1 MVILHREN
9 NTNMTE
15 TEFLKYAASG
25 ATIIAG
31 SKPHE
36 VMHRMSQNAL
46 RLTSKL
52 NGSYHTPD
60 EVRDIM
66 SDLTGKTLD
75 RGFGMFPPFYTDCGK
90 NITIGK
96 NTFINMGCSFQDWG
110 GIAIGDECLI
120 GHNCT
125 ICTVKHDKNSSSRGN
140 MTCSPVT
147 IGNRVWIG
155 ANVTILP
162 GVTIGDGAI
171 IGAGAVVT
179 KDISPETTAAGIPAK
194 GINKTNR

>member
-1 MVILHREN
+1 
-9 NTNMTE
+9 MTE
-15 TEFLKYAASG
+15 TDFLKYAASG

-31 SKPHE
+31 SKTHE

-75 RGFGMFPPFYTDCGK
+75 SGFGMFPPFYTDCGK

-110 GIAIGDECLI
+110 GITIGDECLI

-125 ICTVKHDKNSSSRGN
+125 ICTINHDKNPLSRGN
-140 MTCSPVT
+140 MTCNPVT

-194 GINKTNR
+194 EINKINR

>member
-1 MVILHREN
+1 
-9 NTNMTE
+9 MTE
-15 TEFLKYAASG
+15 SEFLKYAASG
-25 ATIIAG
+25 ETIAAG
-31 SKPHE
+31 SEAHE

-46 RLTSKL
+46 QITSEL
-52 NGSYHTPD
+52 NGRYHSPA
-60 EVRDIM
+60 EIRDIM

-75 RGFGMFPPFYTDCGK
+75 SGFGMFPPFYTDCGR

-110 GIAIGDECLI
+110 GITIGDECLI

-125 ICTVKHDKNSSSRGN
+125 ICTVNHSQSPAHRGD
-140 MTCSPVT
+140 MTCHAVR

-162 GVTIGDGAI
+162 GVTIGDGAVVA
-171 IGAGAVVT
+171 AGAVVT
-179 KDISPETTAAGIPAK
+179 KDVEMSEVVAGVPAK
-194 GINKTNR
+194 KIKEVRL

>member
-1 MVILHREN
+1 
-9 NTNMTE
+9 MTDA
-15 TEFLKYAASG
+15 EFLEYAVSG

-31 SKPHE
+31 STAHE
-36 VMHRMSQNAL
+36 VMHRISQSAL
-46 RLTSKL
+46 RLTSEL
-52 NGSYHTPD
+52 NGGYHTP
-60 EVRDIM
+60 EEIREIM
-66 SDLTGKTLD
+66 TDLTGKPID
-75 RGFGMFPPFYTDCGK
+75 AGFGMFPPFYTDCGK

-110 GIAIGDECLI
+110 GITIGDECLI

-125 ICTVKHDKNSSSRGN
+125 ICTVNHDRNPASRGN
-140 MTCSPVT
+140 MSCKPVA

-171 IGAGAVVT
+171 IGAGAVVV
-179 KDISPETTAAGIPAK
+179 KDVRPGVTVAGVPAK
-194 GINKTNR
+194 EINKIIQ

>member
-1 MVILHREN
+1 
-9 NTNMTE
+9 MTE
-15 TEFLKYAASG
+15 TEFLEYAASG
-25 ATIIAG
+25 ALIIAG
-31 SKPHE
+31 SKTHE

-52 NGSYHTPD
+52 NGSYHTPN

-66 SDLTGKTLD
+66 SDLIGKTLD
-75 RGFGMFPPFYTDCGK
+75 SGFGMFPPFYTDCGK
-90 NITIGK
+90 NINIGK
-96 NTFINMGCSFQDWG
+96 NTFINMGCTFQDWG
-110 GIAIGDECLI
+110 GITIGDECLI

-125 ICTVKHDKNSSSRGN
+125 ICTVNHDKNPAVRGN
-140 MTCSPVT
+140 MTCKPVT

-179 KDISPETTAAGIPAK
+179 KDIRPETTAAGIPAK
-194 GINKTNR
+194 EIKSMNQ

>member
-1 MVILHREN
+1 
-9 NTNMTE
+9 MTE
-15 TEFLKYAASG
+15 SEFLKYAASG
-25 ATIIAG
+25 ETILAG
-31 SKPHE
+31 SKAHKD
-36 VMHRMSQNAL
+36 MHRMSQNAL

-60 EVRDIM
+60 EIRDIM

-75 RGFGMFPPFYTDCGK
+75 SGFGMFPPFYTDCGK

-96 NTFINMGCSFQDWG
+96 NTFINMGCTFQDWG
-110 GIAIGDECLI
+110 GITIGDECLI

-125 ICTVKHDKNSSSRGN
+125 ICTVNHDKNPSSREN
-140 MTCSPVT
+140 MTCRPVT

-179 KDISPETTAAGIPAK
+179 KDISPETTVAGIPAK
-194 GINKTNR
+194 EINRTNR